1 MSKQKRKLKKKKQR
15 ERLVR
20 KKILD
25 KRSDLREERRL
36 QKEVERIQWEAR
48 ERITP
53 IKNPKNNESEEH

>member
-15 ERLVR
+15 ERLA
-20 KKILD
+20 KKRVLD
-25 KRSDLREERRL
+25 RRSDLREERRL

-53 IKNPKNNESEEH
+53 IRNPKNESEEH